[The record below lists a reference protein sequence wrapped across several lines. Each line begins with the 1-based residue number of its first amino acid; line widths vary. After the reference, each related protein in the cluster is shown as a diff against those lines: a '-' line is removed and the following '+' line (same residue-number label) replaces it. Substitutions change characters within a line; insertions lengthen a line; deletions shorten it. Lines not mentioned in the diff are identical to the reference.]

1 MNQCFYLKKNLKEKA
16 LRMAETS
23 LQGGW
28 QYGSAFVM
36 SYLAIDKGDVHH
48 YRGDKVAV
56 EGKTKF
62 ASLFISPNKDFGGE
76 VKPRWMCF
84 THENLVRDSRRRKF
98 RDSVARCEDV
108 GPFLA
113 AELFDHDFF
122 ASHELNGW
130 FLLLVGFPETIR
142 CCRKEILLSQLHF
155 KDGFSPSDL
164 PKRKR
169 TAGLR
174 LKEDFSKKRI
184 SRL

>member
-1 MNQCFYLKKNLKEKA
+1 MAKTSRSR
-16 LRMAETS
+16 RMANHGRRFRDEFTIAIRQKEMFITIGVTRLPLKGRQS
-23 LQGGW
+23 LLL
-28 QYGSAFVM
+28 F
-36 SYLAIDKGDVHH
+36 
-48 YRGDKVAV
+48 
-56 EGKTKF
+56 
-62 ASLFISPNKDFGGE
+62 FISPNKDFGGGLF
-76 VKPRWMCF
+76 PRWMFYPRLSFATREEESSGIPKCC
-84 THENLVRDSRRRKF
+84 D
-98 RDSVARCEDV
+98 DV

-122 ASHELNGW
+122 ASHELNTG

-142 CCRKEILLSQLHF
+142 WCRTEILLNQLHF
-155 KDGFSPSDL
+155 KDGFFPSDL